1 MERQQQLA
9 HGGRL
14 RELNHLLQHTLR
26 SLCIDSQW
34 VYAVFWRILPRNYP
48 PPQWES
54 ESEAMDRSRGNKR
67 NWIMVWEDGFCNFS
81 ACGGGGGAAASQ
93 QQQELI
99 SAARTCSGNSAQFFN
114 LTAAANHQH
123 PTATAAGGGS
133 IADDHVARLDQQPDQ
148 QPAFRPD
155 LFFKMSHEVYNY
167 GEGLMGKVAADNGLK
182 WVYREPPTP
191 EQESS
196 SSSFLSPWAITSL
209 DPHPRPWEAQFKA
222 GIQTIAVVAV
232 EEGVLQLGSTK
243 KIMKDLNFA
252 AELQRKFGYLQSIPG
267 VFVPHSFFNTAAGS
281 SSSKKRISSI
291 SESLRGGQWMSM
303 MRGQP
308 ELHLHLSNLLLP
320 WGSISTGGHYLQQT
334 STSIDQLLLSSPGI
348 AAAGSDGSWSRCSAG
363 TAASSLSTISR
374 QLSHPDQAAQTG
386 SILGVKRPLDAAG
399 DQTHDQGAALVEQL
413 PAPKSSYAF
422 DMSRSFLE
430 DMSTTL
436 VQPESGSSPPDNAL
450 INSSRG
456 SQKIPGLGQLE
467 PSMSSL
473 QALLSKLPSVT
484 PVDQPENGS
493 ASCSSE
499 YQQQQALQLSDL
511 CITGATIAA
520 GTTAAMMQIDAAASA
535 NCNTSNA
542 AASSTSTTSTP
553 TTDNG
558 PVILDH
564 AAAAN
569 SSKAEAA
576 AAAEDNQLNSSSS
589 FDMESFDTLSDLAGL
604 PDTSSLDCCN
614 NDDMSYH
621 SFLNQIY

>member
-1 MERQQQLA
+1 
-9 HGGRL
+9 
-14 RELNHLLQHTLR
+14 
-26 SLCIDSQW
+26 
-34 VYAVFWRILPRNYP
+34 
-48 PPQWES
+48 
-54 ESEAMDRSRGNKR
+54 
-67 NWIMVWEDGFCNFS
+67 
-81 ACGGGGGAAASQ
+81 
-93 QQQELI
+93 
-99 SAARTCSGNSAQFFN
+99 
-114 LTAAANHQH
+114 
-123 PTATAAGGGS
+123 
-133 IADDHVARLDQQPDQ
+133 
-148 QPAFRPD
+148 
-155 LFFKMSHEVYNY
+155 
-167 GEGLMGKVAADNGLK
+167 
-182 WVYREPPTP
+182 
-191 EQESS
+191 
-196 SSSFLSPWAITSL
+196 
-209 DPHPRPWEAQFKA
+209 
-222 GIQTIAVVAV
+222 
-232 EEGVLQLGSTK
+232 
-243 KIMKDLNFA
+243 
-252 AELQRKFGYLQSIPG
+252 
-267 VFVPHSFFNTAAGS
+267 
-281 SSSKKRISSI
+281 
-291 SESLRGGQWMSM
+291 MSM
-303 MRGQP
+303 MRDQP
-308 ELHLHLSNLLLP
+308 ELQLHLSNLLLP
-320 WGSISTGGHYLQQT
+320 WGSSSTGGHYLQQT
-334 STSIDQLLLSSPGI
+334 STSIDQLFLSSAGI

-386 SILGVKRPLDAAG
+386 SILGVKRPLDTAG
-399 DQTHDQGAALVEQL
+399 DQTHDEGAALVEQL

-430 DMSTTL
+430 DMSTSL
-436 VQPESGSSPPDNAL
+436 VQPESRSSPPDNAL

-484 PVDQPENGS
+484 PVDKPENGS

-499 YQQQQALQLSDL
+499 YQQALQLSDL
-511 CITGATIAA
+511 CINASTSAA

-558 PVILDH
+558 PVIPDH

-569 SSKAEAA
+569 STTSKAEAA
-576 AAAEDNQLNSSSS
+576 AAAEENQLNSSSS

>member
-1 MERQQQLA
+1 
-9 HGGRL
+9 
-14 RELNHLLQHTLR
+14 
-26 SLCIDSQW
+26 
-34 VYAVFWRILPRNYP
+34 
-48 PPQWES
+48 
-54 ESEAMDRSRGNKR
+54 
-67 NWIMVWEDGFCNFS
+67 
-81 ACGGGGGAAASQ
+81 
-93 QQQELI
+93 
-99 SAARTCSGNSAQFFN
+99 
-114 LTAAANHQH
+114 
-123 PTATAAGGGS
+123 
-133 IADDHVARLDQQPDQ
+133 
-148 QPAFRPD
+148 
-155 LFFKMSHEVYNY
+155 
-167 GEGLMGKVAADNGLK
+167 
-182 WVYREPPTP
+182 
-191 EQESS
+191 
-196 SSSFLSPWAITSL
+196 
-209 DPHPRPWEAQFKA
+209 
-222 GIQTIAVVAV
+222 VVAV

-281 SSSKKRISSI
+281 SSCSSKKRISSI

-320 WGSISTGGHYLQQT
+320 WGSSSTGGHYLQQT

>member
-1 MERQQQLA
+1 
-9 HGGRL
+9 
-14 RELNHLLQHTLR
+14 
-26 SLCIDSQW
+26 
-34 VYAVFWRILPRNYP
+34 
-48 PPQWES
+48 
-54 ESEAMDRSRGNKR
+54 
-67 NWIMVWEDGFCNFS
+67 
-81 ACGGGGGAAASQ
+81 
-93 QQQELI
+93 
-99 SAARTCSGNSAQFFN
+99 
-114 LTAAANHQH
+114 
-123 PTATAAGGGS
+123 
-133 IADDHVARLDQQPDQ
+133 
-148 QPAFRPD
+148 
-155 LFFKMSHEVYNY
+155 
-167 GEGLMGKVAADNGLK
+167 
-182 WVYREPPTP
+182 
-191 EQESS
+191 
-196 SSSFLSPWAITSL
+196 
-209 DPHPRPWEAQFKA
+209 
-222 GIQTIAVVAV
+222 
-232 EEGVLQLGSTK
+232 
-243 KIMKDLNFA
+243 MKDLNFA

-281 SSSKKRISSI
+281 SSCSSKKRISSI

-303 MRGQP
+303 MRDQP
-308 ELHLHLSNLLLP
+308 ELQLHLSNLLLP
-320 WGSISTGGHYLQQT
+320 WGSSSTGGHYLQQT
-334 STSIDQLLLSSPGI
+334 STSIDQLFLSSAGI

-386 SILGVKRPLDAAG
+386 SILGVKRPLDTAG
-399 DQTHDQGAALVEQL
+399 DQTHDEGAALVEQL

-430 DMSTTL
+430 DMSTSL
-436 VQPESGSSPPDNAL
+436 VQPESRSSPPDNAL

-484 PVDQPENGS
+484 PVDKPENGS

-499 YQQQQALQLSDL
+499 YQQALQLSDL
-511 CITGATIAA
+511 CINASTSAA

-558 PVILDH
+558 PVIPDH

-569 SSKAEAA
+569 STTSKAEAA
-576 AAAEDNQLNSSSS
+576 AAAEENQLNSSSS

>member
-1 MERQQQLA
+1 
-9 HGGRL
+9 
-14 RELNHLLQHTLR
+14 
-26 SLCIDSQW
+26 
-34 VYAVFWRILPRNYP
+34 
-48 PPQWES
+48 
-54 ESEAMDRSRGNKR
+54 
-67 NWIMVWEDGFCNFS
+67 
-81 ACGGGGGAAASQ
+81 
-93 QQQELI
+93 
-99 SAARTCSGNSAQFFN
+99 
-114 LTAAANHQH
+114 
-123 PTATAAGGGS
+123 
-133 IADDHVARLDQQPDQ
+133 
-148 QPAFRPD
+148 
-155 LFFKMSHEVYNY
+155 
-167 GEGLMGKVAADNGLK
+167 
-182 WVYREPPTP
+182 
-191 EQESS
+191 
-196 SSSFLSPWAITSL
+196 
-209 DPHPRPWEAQFKA
+209 
-222 GIQTIAVVAV
+222 
-232 EEGVLQLGSTK
+232 
-243 KIMKDLNFA
+243 MKDLNFA

-281 SSSKKRISSI
+281 GSCSSKKRISSI

-320 WGSISTGGHYLQQT
+320 WGSSSTGGHYLQQT

-511 CITGATIAA
+511 CITASTIAA

>member
-81 ACGGGGGAAASQ
+81 ACGGGGGAAATQ

-99 SAARTCSGNSAQFFN
+99 SAARTCSGNSAQFFIP
-114 LTAAANHQH
+114 TAATNHQR
-123 PTATAAGGGS
+123 PEAKATGGGG
-133 IADDHVARLDQQPDQ
+133 IADDHVAGLDQQPDQ
-148 QPAFRPD
+148 QPAFR
-155 LFFKMSHEVYNY
+155 
-167 GEGLMGKVAADNGLK
+167 LMGKVAADNGLK

-267 VFVPHSFFNTAAGS
+267 VFVPHSFNTAAGS
-281 SSSKKRISSI
+281 SSCSSKKRISSI
-291 SESLRGGQWMSM
+291 SESLRSGQWMST

-320 WGSISTGGHYLQQT
+320 WGSSSTGDHYLQQT
-334 STSIDQLLLSSPGI
+334 STSIDQLFLSSAGI

-374 QLSHPDQAAQTG
+374 QLSHPNQAAHTG
-386 SILGVKRPLDAAG
+386 SIIGVKRPLDVAG
-399 DQTHDQGAALVEQL
+399 DQTYDQEAALVEQL

-430 DMSTTL
+430 DMSTTV
-436 VQPESGSSPPDNAL
+436 VQPESRSSPPDNTL

-456 SQKIPGLGQLE
+456 SQKIPGLGKLE

-511 CITGATIAA
+511 CITASTIAA

-535 NCNTSNA
+535 KCNTSNA
-542 AASSTSTTSTP
+542 AASSTSATSTP
-553 TTDNG
+553 STDNG

-569 SSKAEAA
+569 STTSKADAA

>member
-1 MERQQQLA
+1 MERQQELA

-81 ACGGGGGAAASQ
+81 ACGG
-93 QQQELI
+93 
-99 SAARTCSGNSAQFFN
+99 
-114 LTAAANHQH
+114 
-123 PTATAAGGGS
+123 
-133 IADDHVARLDQQPDQ
+133 DQQPDQ

-281 SSSKKRISSI
+281 SSCSSKKRISSI

-320 WGSISTGGHYLQQT
+320 WGSSSTGGHYLQQT

-511 CITGATIAA
+511 CITASTIAA

-535 NCNTSNA
+535 KCNTSNA

-569 SSKAEAA
+569 LSKAEAA

>member
-1 MERQQQLA
+1 MERKQQLA

-14 RELNHLLQHTLR
+14 QELNHLLQHTLR

-81 ACGGGGGAAASQ
+81 ACGG
-93 QQQELI
+93 
-99 SAARTCSGNSAQFFN
+99 
-114 LTAAANHQH
+114 
-123 PTATAAGGGS
+123 
-133 IADDHVARLDQQPDQ
+133 DQ

-209 DPHPRPWEAQFKA
+209 DPHPRHWEAQFKA

-252 AELQRKFGYLQSIPG
+252 AEVQRKFGYLQSIPG

-281 SSSKKRISSI
+281 SSCSSKKRISSI

-320 WGSISTGGHYLQQT
+320 WGTSSTGGHYLQQT

-348 AAAGSDGSWSRCSAG
+348 AAAGIDGSWSRCSAG

-386 SILGVKRPLDAAG
+386 SILGVKRPLDGAG

-422 DMSRSFLE
+422 DMSGSFLE
-430 DMSTTL
+430 DTSTTL
-436 VQPESGSSPPDNAL
+436 VQPKSGSSPPDKAL

-511 CITGATIAA
+511 CITASTIAA

-553 TTDNG
+553 TTDTG

-621 SFLNQIY
+621 SFLNQIYSS

>member
-1 MERQQQLA
+1 
-9 HGGRL
+9 
-14 RELNHLLQHTLR
+14 
-26 SLCIDSQW
+26 
-34 VYAVFWRILPRNYP
+34 
-48 PPQWES
+48 
-54 ESEAMDRSRGNKR
+54 
-67 NWIMVWEDGFCNFS
+67 
-81 ACGGGGGAAASQ
+81 
-93 QQQELI
+93 
-99 SAARTCSGNSAQFFN
+99 
-114 LTAAANHQH
+114 
-123 PTATAAGGGS
+123 
-133 IADDHVARLDQQPDQ
+133 
-148 QPAFRPD
+148 
-155 LFFKMSHEVYNY
+155 
-167 GEGLMGKVAADNGLK
+167 
-182 WVYREPPTP
+182 
-191 EQESS
+191 
-196 SSSFLSPWAITSL
+196 
-209 DPHPRPWEAQFKA
+209 
-222 GIQTIAVVAV
+222 
-232 EEGVLQLGSTK
+232 
-243 KIMKDLNFA
+243 MKDLNFA

-281 SSSKKRISSI
+281 SSCSSKKRISSI

-303 MRGQP
+303 MRDQP
-308 ELHLHLSNLLLP
+308 ELQLHLSNLLLP
-320 WGSISTGGHYLQQT
+320 WGSSSTGGHYLQQT
-334 STSIDQLLLSSPGI
+334 STSIDQLFLSSAGI

-399 DQTHDQGAALVEQL
+399 DQTHDQAAALVEQL

-430 DMSTTL
+430 DMSATP
-436 VQPESGSSPPDNAL
+436 VQPESRSSLPENAL
-450 INSSRG
+450 INTSRG

-484 PVDQPENGS
+484 PVDQQENGS
-493 ASCSSE
+493 ASCSSD
-499 YQQQQALQLSDL
+499 YQQHQALQLSDL
-511 CITGATIAA
+511 CITASTIAA
-520 GTTAAMMQIDAAASA
+520 GTTAAMKQIDAAASA

-564 AAAAN
+564 HAAAH
-569 SSKAEAA
+569 STTSKGEAA